1 MKIDKT
7 LSDSPFVP
15 RVQCGA
21 GKRFENVGYVSVCGT
36 LGSTSHEG
44 GVETRTLAREIM
56 RPFSEFLSAATRP
69 WLGGW
74 DGQSAAWQGFITQCQ
89 TFEGL

>member
-1 MKIDKT
+1 MSKRRSDHDNKKIKKKVESKKMKIDKT
-7 LSDSPFVP
+7 LSDYPFVP

-56 RPFSEFLSAATRP
+56 SPFSEFLSAATRP
-69 WLGGW
+69 WLGG
-74 DGQSAAWQGFITQCQ
+74 
-89 TFEGL
+89 